1 MTEIMGLTQEE
12 IRSTFEDNGFKK
24 FRGTQVY
31 EWMHR
36 KRVFEFEAMTSL
48 SQTDRSK
55 MAGIFN
61 LDPLKQV
68 EVQKSKDGTV
78 KFFFELSDGRS
89 IETVLMPQSYGN
101 SVCITSQVGCNM
113 GCTFCA
119 SGLMKKER
127 DLTPAEMVAQVL
139 YVQKYLD
146 KKEKRVTHIVIM
158 GIGEPLDNFDNV
170 KKFVDVINEPKGLAI
185 GVRHI
190 TVSTSGLAD
199 KIIELANW
207 DKRINLAVSLHSA
220 FDDKRSKL
228 MPINNAHNITELTSA
243 LKYYENKTN
252 RRITF
257 EYIMLRNFND
267 TEPDAIKL
275 AKLCKNLHVHVNL
288 IPYNDVME
296 NNFRKSP
303 PENVKRFFTTL
314 QENGVNATIRRE
326 FGSDIDAACGQLR
339 AKKEGKL

>member
-1 MTEIMGLTQEE
+1 
-12 IRSTFEDNGFKK
+12 
-24 FRGTQVY
+24 
-31 EWMHR
+31 MHR

-199 KIIELANW
+199 KIIELAN
-207 DKRINLAVSLHSA
+207 
-220 FDDKRSKL
+220 
-228 MPINNAHNITELTSA
+228 
-243 LKYYENKTN
+243 
-252 RRITF
+252 
-257 EYIMLRNFND
+257 
-267 TEPDAIKL
+267 
-275 AKLCKNLHVHVNL
+275 
-288 IPYNDVME
+288 
-296 NNFRKSP
+296 
-303 PENVKRFFTTL
+303 
-314 QENGVNATIRRE
+314 
-326 FGSDIDAACGQLR
+326 
-339 AKKEGKL
+339 